1 VSPDTN
7 VNRRG
12 ESAASSAPPVTRQM
26 GSWIAALKFED
37 IPLEAVEHAK
47 RCLLDSLGCGIYG
60 AKQPWGN
67 IAADVSCELAGSGPS
82 TLWAQGRSTGPAV
95 AAMTNGTATHGFEID
110 DIHVASSLHPG
121 AVTIPAALA
130 ICEARGL
137 SGKDLITAIVAGYEV
152 GIRIG
157 ICAGLAHKLKGFHIT
172 GTGGS
177 IAAAAAAAKALKLSN
192 DACAD
197 ALGLGATQAA
207 GIYSARKG
215 AMAKRFHAGGAAHSG
230 VLAGY
235 LAEKGFT
242 GSKEAI
248 EAEYGGFMSS
258 FSDNADFSILT
269 DDLGTHENMKWH
281 ICDTGFKAYASCAS
295 SHTTIDCIDELM
307 RQGLTTKNLEK
318 LTIYMSKPGLTNVGW
333 EYEPSGIVGAQMNG
347 YFISSLKLIDDEVFI
362 HQFTEERI
370 KDPEIL
376 EFTKKIEIL
385 HDPEID
391 KGGQAKRHKVHMK
404 AVRTDGTEMT
414 AEREQRR
421 GSFQHP
427 LSDEEIHAKFKSTA
441 GAILDAGTVN
451 KLLATVGSIEAAA
464 DLKELGTLLAG

>member
-1 VSPDTN
+1 MSSDTN
-7 VNRRG
+7 ANLRG
-12 ESAASSAPPVTRQM
+12 ESAVSNAPPVTRQM
-26 GSWIAALKFED
+26 GAWIAALKFD
-37 IPLEAVEHAK
+37 AIPTEAVEHAK

-67 IAADVSCELAGSGPS
+67 IAADVACELAGSGGPS
-82 TLWAQGRSTGPAV
+82 TLWAQGRRTGPAV

-130 ICEARGL
+130 ICEARNL
-137 SGKDLITAIVAGYEV
+137 SGKDLITAIVAGYGV

-177 IAAAAAAAKALKLSN
+177 IAASAAAAKALNLSD

-215 AMAKRFHAGGAAHSG
+215 AMAKRFHAGGAAQSG

-258 FSDNADFSILT
+258 FSENADLSILT
-269 DDLGTHENMKWH
+269 DDLDKKWH

-295 SHTTIDCIDELM
+295 SHTTIDCIDTLM
-307 RQGLTTKNLEK
+307 RQGLTAENLKK

-333 EYEPSGIVGAQMNG
+333 EYVPSGIVGAQMNG

-376 EFTKKIEIL
+376 AFTKKIEIL

-391 KGGQAKRHKVHMK
+391 KGGQAKRHKVHMIAK
-404 AVRTDGTEMT
+404 KTDGTTMT
-414 AEREQRR
+414 AELEQRR

-427 LSDEEIHAKFKSTA
+427 LSDEEIQTKFRSTA
-441 GAILDAGTVN
+441 GAILDSATTG
-451 KLLATVGSIEAAA
+451 KLLAAVNSIETAA
-464 DLKELGTLLAG
+464 DLKELGALLAGS

>member
-1 VSPDTN
+1 MSPDTN
-7 VNRRG
+7 VNKRG
-12 ESAASSAPPVTRQM
+12 ESATSSVPPVTRQM
-26 GSWIAALKFED
+26 GAWIAALKFED
-37 IPLEAVEHAK
+37 IPDDAVEHAK

-82 TLWAQGRSTGPAV
+82 TLWAQGRATGPAV

-157 ICAGLAHKLKGFHIT
+157 ICAGLPHKLKGFHIT

-235 LAEKGFT
+235 LAERGFT

-258 FSDNADFSILT
+258 FSDNADLSILT
-269 DDLGTHENMKWH
+269 DDLGTKWH

-307 RQGLTTKNLEK
+307 RKGLTAETLKK
-318 LTIYMSKPGLTNVGW
+318 LIIYMSKPGLTNVGW
-333 EYEPSGIVGAQMNG
+333 EYVPSGIVGAQMNG

-370 KDPEIL
+370 KDPKIL
-376 EFTKKIEIL
+376 AFTKKIEIL

-404 AVRTDGTEMT
+404 AICKDGTEMT
-414 AEREQRR
+414 TTREQRR

-427 LSDEEIHAKFKSTA
+427 LNDDEIHAKFRSTA
-441 GAILDAGTVN
+441 GAILDAATVDQ
-451 KLLATVGSIEAAA
+451 LLATVGRIEKAK
-464 DLKELGTLLAG
+464 DLKELGSLLASSA